1 MSAMTMTLEER
12 IAADRAR
19 NEERFAQWL
28 ASDLVAAEVARELI
42 EADDSALNTV
52 RHAFVMAY
60 LRGLTDGASDTRQ
73 RILAAACPPITQVR
87 S

>member
-1 MSAMTMTLEER
+1 MSTMTMTIEER

-19 NEERFAQWL
+19 NEDRFAQWL
-28 ASDLVAAEVARELI
+28 ASDLLAASVARELI
-42 EADDSALNTV
+42 STDDSALKTV

-73 RILAAACPPITQVR
+73 RITQVPG
-87 S
+87 